1 MKKRIVLTLVLA
13 LFALSGMAQKLP
25 DWIINKPS
33 PTNNTYL
40 YVVESATGQ
49 TEQIARNR
57 AIAEVFRSTAMRI
70 GQPFN
75 SEEINSAL
83 QRGTEYYVISSQY
96 NIPINKVCEY
106 TDNKTS
112 PCRVYVLCQVAKAGN
127 IHVEFDD
134 FTSCYEGAN
143 TYVADEAL
151 YADGFTVSKNGRTLS
166 DHEIRTM
173 FANSNSYSLYDEG
186 MRIANKDFSTD
197 KGLSI
202 GFGTASIVAGTTL
215 SVWWI
220 VAAVNQ
226 NVANEAKIKMDEYEW
241 ATDWIPYI
249 NSYDGDNDYV
259 YQGIKA
265 AKEYVKY
272 QTEYEEKTRQVEK
285 NKKLARP
292 GIWLVGGGIV
302 LIVAENL
309 YEKAIRSSG
318 KTKIRKAVNLYN
330 NGKMYSQGELEMEYG
345 LTGNGVYLTFRF

>member
-1 MKKRIVLTLVLA
+1 MKKRNILTFVLA

-134 FTSCYEGAN
+134 FNACYEGTN
-143 TYVADEAL
+143 KVYADEAM
-151 YADGFTVSKNGRTLS
+151 YADGFTVSQNGVVLTDHQVRTK
-166 DHEIRTM
+166 
-173 FANSNSYSLYDEG
+173 FANSMSYDLYDKG
-186 MRIANKDFSTD
+186 MVWSSQR
-197 KGLSI
+197 GLLAAEISLLICGVIWVAVAPTEPDMEVLGKVGI
-202 GFGTASIVAGTTL
+202 GCLAAGSACL
-215 SVWWI
+215 LVH
-220 VAAVNQ
+220 
-226 NVANEAKIKMDEYEW
+226 
-241 ATDWIPYI
+241 
-249 NSYDGDNDYV
+249 
-259 YQGIKA
+259 GIGKA
-265 AKEYVKY
+265 
-272 QTEYEEKTRQVEK
+272 
-285 NKKLARP
+285 
-292 GIWLVGGGIV
+292 
-302 LIVAENL
+302 
-309 YEKAIRSSG
+309 SG
-318 KTKIRKAVNLYN
+318 KAKIRKAVNLYN
-330 NGKMYSQGELEMEYG
+330 NGKMYSQNDMEMEYG
-345 LTGNGVYLTFRF
+345 LTGNGVYLTFSF